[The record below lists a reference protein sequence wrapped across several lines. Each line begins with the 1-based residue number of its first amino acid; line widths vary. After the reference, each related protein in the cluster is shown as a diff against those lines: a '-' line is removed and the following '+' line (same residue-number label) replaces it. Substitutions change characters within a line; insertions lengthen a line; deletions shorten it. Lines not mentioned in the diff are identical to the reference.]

1 MHCAELLLLNLQ
13 NLIIVMKN
21 YKLIPKV
28 TVLVLMLVGILA
40 AVMFFAGGSE
50 GSLEVAGDFLNIP
63 KFTDLLLYWIY
74 VLVGLVILV
83 TFGFVLAKLV
93 ETFKVDP
100 KAGIRSVL
108 VVLAAV
114 GLVALCWFLGSPEK
128 VEILGYEGTDN
139 VGTMARLSDAI
150 MYLVYILTASTV
162 AALVWGVIYTKVK
175 K

>member
-1 MHCAELLLLNLQ
+1 
-13 NLIIVMKN
+13 
-21 YKLIPKV
+21 
-28 TVLVLMLVGILA
+28 MLVGIVATAL
-40 AVMFFAGGSE
+40 FFLGGSE
-50 GSLEVAGDFLNIP
+50 GSLEVAGDFLDIP
-63 KFTDLLLYWIY
+63 KFTNVLLYWIY
-74 VLVGLVILV
+74 VLVALVILA
-83 TFGFVLAKLV
+83 TFGFVIAKLV

-100 KAGIRSVL
+100 KAGIRSVV

-114 GLVALCWFLGSPEK
+114 ALCALCWFLGSPEK

-139 VGTMARLSDAI
+139 VGNMARMSDAI

>member
-1 MHCAELLLLNLQ
+1 
-13 NLIIVMKN
+13 
-21 YKLIPKV
+21 
-28 TVLVLMLVGILA
+28 MLVGIVA
-40 AVMFFAGGSE
+40 TAMFFLGGSE
-50 GSLEVAGDFLNIP
+50 GSLEVAGDFLDIP
-63 KFTDLLLYWIY
+63 KFTNVLLYWIY
-74 VLVGLVILV
+74 ALVVLVILV

-100 KAGIRSVL
+100 KAGVRSIL

-114 GLVALCWFLGSPEK
+114 GLCALCWFLGSPEK
-128 VEILGYEGTDN
+128 MEIIGYEGTDN
-139 VGTMARLSDAI
+139 VGNMARLSDAI

>member
-1 MHCAELLLLNLQ
+1 
-13 NLIIVMKN
+13 MKN
-21 YKLIPKV
+21 YKLFPKV
-28 TVLVLMLVGILA
+28 TLWVLMVVGIVATAL
-40 AVMFFAGGSE
+40 FFLGGSE
-50 GSLEVAGDFLNIP
+50 GSLEVAGDFLDIP
-63 KFTDLLLYWIY
+63 KFTNVLLYWIY
-74 VLVGLVILV
+74 ALVVLVILA

-100 KAGIRSVL
+100 KAGIRSVV

-114 GLVALCWFLGSPEK
+114 ALCALCWFLGSPEK

-139 VGTMARLSDAI
+139 VGNMARMSDAI

>member
-1 MHCAELLLLNLQ
+1 M
-13 NLIIVMKN
+13 I
-21 YKLIPKV
+21 
-28 TVLVLMLVGILA
+28 VGIIA
-40 AVMFFAGGSE
+40 SVMFFAGGSE

-63 KFTDLLLYWIY
+63 KFTDILLYWIY

-100 KAGIRSVL
+100 KAGVRSVL

-114 GLVALCWFLGSPEK
+114 GLCALCWFLGSPEK
-128 VEILGYEGTDN
+128 IEILGYEGTDN
-139 VGTMARLSDAI
+139 VGNMARMSDAI
-150 MYLVYILTASTV
+150 MYLVYILTASTI

>member
-1 MHCAELLLLNLQ
+1 
-13 NLIIVMKN
+13 MKN
-21 YKLIPKV
+21 YKLFPKV
-28 TVLVLMLVGILA
+28 TLWVLMVVGIIATAL
-40 AVMFFAGGSE
+40 FFLGGSE
-50 GSLEVAGDFLNIP
+50 GSLEVAGDFLDIP
-63 KFTDLLLYWIY
+63 KFSDVFLYWIY
-74 VLVGLVILV
+74 ALVVLVILT

-100 KAGIRSVL
+100 KAGVRSIL

-114 GLVALCWFLGSPEK
+114 GICALCWFLGSPEK
-128 VEILGYEGTDN
+128 MEIIGYEGTDN
-139 VGTMARLSDAI
+139 VGNMARMSDAI

>member
-1 MHCAELLLLNLQ
+1 
-13 NLIIVMKN
+13 MKN
-21 YKLIPKV
+21 YKLFPKV
-28 TVLVLMLVGILA
+28 TLWVLMLVGIVASAL
-40 AVMFFAGGSE
+40 FFLGGSE

-63 KFTDLLLYWIY
+63 KFTDTLLYWIY
-74 VLVGLVILV
+74 VLVALVILV

-100 KAGIRSVL
+100 KRGLTSVL

-114 GLVALCWFLGSPEK
+114 GLCALCWFLGSPEK

-139 VGTMARLSDAI
+139 VGNMARLSDAM

>member
-1 MHCAELLLLNLQ
+1 
-13 NLIIVMKN
+13 MKN

-28 TVLVLMLVGILA
+28 TLLVLMLVGILA
-40 AVMFFAGGSE
+40 AVMFFVGGSE

-63 KFTDLLLYWIY
+63 KFTNALLFWIY
-74 VLVGLVILV
+74 ALVVLVILV

-100 KAGIRSVL
+100 KAGVRSVL

-114 GLVALCWFLGSPEK
+114 GLCALCWFLGSPEK
-128 VEILGYEGTDN
+128 IEILGYEGTDN
-139 VGTMARLSDAI
+139 VGNMARMSDAI
-150 MYLVYILTASTV
+150 MYLVYILTASTL

>member
-1 MHCAELLLLNLQ
+1 
-13 NLIIVMKN
+13 MKN
-21 YKLIPKV
+21 YKLFPKV
-28 TVLVLMLVGILA
+28 TLWVLMVVGIIA
-40 AVMFFAGGSE
+40 TAMFFLGGSE
-50 GSLEVAGDFLNIP
+50 GSLEVAGDFLDIP
-63 KFTDLLLYWIY
+63 KFSDVFLYWIY
-74 VLVGLVILV
+74 ALVVLVILT

-100 KAGIRSVL
+100 KAGVRSIL

-114 GLVALCWFLGSPEK
+114 GLCALCWFLGSPEK

-139 VGTMARLSDAI
+139 VGNMARLSDAM

>member
-1 MHCAELLLLNLQ
+1 
-13 NLIIVMKN
+13 MKN
-21 YKLIPKV
+21 YKLFPKV
-28 TVLVLMLVGILA
+28 TLWVLMLVGIVATAL
-40 AVMFFAGGSE
+40 FFLGGSE
-50 GSLEVAGDFLNIP
+50 GSLEVAGDFLDIP
-63 KFTDLLLYWIY
+63 KFSDVLLYWIY
-74 VLVGLVILV
+74 ALVVLVILA
-83 TFGFVLAKLV
+83 TFGFVIAKLV

-100 KAGIRSVL
+100 KRGLTSIV

-114 GLVALCWFLGSPEK
+114 GLCALCWFLGSPEK

-139 VGTMARLSDAI
+139 VGNMARLSDAM

>member
-1 MHCAELLLLNLQ
+1 
-13 NLIIVMKN
+13 MKN
-21 YKLIPKV
+21 YKLFPKV
-28 TVLVLMLVGILA
+28 TLWVLMVVGIVATAL
-40 AVMFFAGGSE
+40 FFLGGSE
-50 GSLEVAGDFLNIP
+50 GSLEVAGDFLDIP
-63 KFTDLLLYWIY
+63 KFTNVLLYWIY
-74 VLVGLVILV
+74 ALVVLVILA

-100 KAGIRSVL
+100 KAGIRSVV

-114 GLVALCWFLGSPEK
+114 ALCALCWFLGSPEK

-139 VGTMARLSDAI
+139 VGNMARMSDAI

-162 AALVWGVIYTKVK
+162 AAFVWGVIYTKVK

>member
-1 MHCAELLLLNLQ
+1 
-13 NLIIVMKN
+13 MKN

-28 TVLVLMLVGILA
+28 TLLVLMLVGILA
-40 AVMFFAGGSE
+40 AVMFFVGGSE

-63 KFTDLLLYWIY
+63 KFTDTLLYWIY
-74 VLVGLVILV
+74 VLVALVILV
-83 TFGFVLAKLV
+83 TFGFVIAKLV

-100 KAGIRSVL
+100 KRGLTSIG

-114 GLVALCWFLGSPEK
+114 ALCVLCWVLGSPEK
-128 VEILGYEGTDN
+128 IEILGYEGTDN
-139 VGTMARLSDAI
+139 VGPMAQMTDAI
-150 MYLVYILTASTV
+150 MYLVYILVVATV

>member
-1 MHCAELLLLNLQ
+1 
-13 NLIIVMKN
+13 MKN
-21 YKLIPKV
+21 YKLVPKV
-28 TVLVLMLVGILA
+28 TLWVLMLVGIIA
-40 AVMFFAGGSE
+40 TAMFFFGGSE
-50 GSLEVAGDFLNIP
+50 GSLEVAGDFLDIP
-63 KFTDLLLYWIY
+63 KFTNVLLYWIY
-74 VLVGLVILV
+74 ALVVLVILV

-100 KAGIRSVL
+100 KRGLVSVG
-108 VVLAAV
+108 VVLGAV
-114 GLVALCWFLGSPEK
+114 ALCALCWFLGSPEE

-139 VGTMARLSDAI
+139 VGAMARMSDAI

>member
-1 MHCAELLLLNLQ
+1 
-13 NLIIVMKN
+13 MKN

-28 TVLVLMLVGILA
+28 TILVLMLVGILA

-74 VLVGLVILV
+74 VLVGLVVLV

-93 ETFKVDP
+93 ETFKVDA

-108 VVLAAV
+108 VVLGAV

-128 VEILGYEGTDN
+128 IEILGYEGTDN
-139 VGTMARLSDAI
+139 VGNMARMSDAI

>member
-1 MHCAELLLLNLQ
+1 
-13 NLIIVMKN
+13 MKN
-21 YKLIPKV
+21 YKLFPKV
-28 TVLVLMLVGILA
+28 TLWVLMVVGIIA
-40 AVMFFAGGSE
+40 TAMFFLGGSE

-63 KFTDLLLYWIY
+63 KFTDALLYWIY
-74 VLVGLVILV
+74 VLVALVILV

-100 KAGIRSVL
+100 KAGVRSIL

-114 GLVALCWFLGSPEK
+114 GLCALCWFLGSPEK

-139 VGTMARLSDAI
+139 VGNMARMSDAI
-150 MYLVYILTASTV
+150 MYLVYILTASTI